1 MPPSPP
7 PAYHADLHVH
17 SRFAYAT
24 SRDLTLPVLDATA
37 REKGVRLMGTGD
49 FTHPAWFEELSTQLV
64 PAAEEGLYVR
74 REAVLE
80 DATRFLLS
88 VEVACVYRQGG
99 RARRIHVLVML
110 PTLQAAAAFNGVLVQ
125 RGADLGVDG
134 RPTLRLSAKAVGEL
148 ALAVEPTALVVPAHV
163 WTPWFGALGSR
174 SGFDSLAECFE
185 DLTPQ
190 VLAAETGLSA
200 DPAMCWRVSSLDAV
214 ALISSSDAHGPR
226 TIARETTCLEGELS
240 YPGVREALRTG
251 APGRA
256 RERAAAATR
265 LAGTVEFHPAEGKY
279 HLDGHREHGVR
290 MTPAQRAATGGRC
303 PVCGEPVTVGVL
315 SRVEELADRPAG
327 ARPDGAPGFR
337 SLVPLDEV
345 LAAALGVRPAAKRV
359 TAARARLLE
368 ALGDELSVLTE
379 APLADVEACSSARVA
394 EGIGRVRAGEVDVE
408 PGYDGRFGTVRVFP
422 PGGAPPP
429 ADPGQLTLDL

>member
-1 MPPSPP
+1 VAPSSP
-7 PAYHADLHVH
+7 PAYYADLHMH

-24 SRDLTLPVLDATA
+24 SRNLTLPVLDATA
-37 REKGVRLMGTGD
+37 REKGVRVLGTGD

-74 REAVLE
+74 SEAVGD
-80 DATRFLLS
+80 DATRFLMT
-88 VEVACVYRQGG
+88 VEVSCVYRQGG

-110 PTLQAAAAFNGVLVQ
+110 PTLQAAAVFNSVLAQ

-134 RPTLRLSAKAVGEL
+134 RPTLQLSAKAVAEL
-148 ALAVEPTALVVPAHV
+148 ALEVEPTALVVPAHV
-163 WTPWFGALGSR
+163 WTPWFGALGSK
-174 SGFDSLAECFE
+174 SGFDSLDECFD

-214 ALISSSDAHGPR
+214 ALFSSSDAHGPR
-226 TIARETTCLEGELS
+226 TVGREATRLEGELS
-240 YPGVREALRTG
+240 YPGIREAFRTG

-256 RERAAAATR
+256 GERAAAATR

-290 MTPAQRAATGGRC
+290 MTPAQRAAAGGRC
-303 PVCGEPVTVGVL
+303 PVCGKPVTVGVL
-315 SRVEELADRPAG
+315 SRVEELADRPVG
-327 ARPDGAPGFR
+327 AQPDGAPGFR

-345 LAAALGVRPAAKRV
+345 LAAAFGVRPAAKRV
-359 TAARARLLE
+359 TTARARLLE
-368 ALGDELSVLTE
+368 ALGDELAVLTE
-379 APLADVEACSSARVA
+379 APLADVEAHAGARVA

-408 PGYDGRFGTVRVFP
+408 PGYDGQFGTVRVFP
-422 PGGAPPP
+422 PGDAAPP
-429 ADPGQLTLDL
+429 ADPDQQALDL

>member
-1 MPPSPP
+1 MAPSSAPV
-7 PAYHADLHVH
+7 YYADLHMH

-24 SRDLTLPVLDATA
+24 SRNLTLPVLDTTA
-37 REKGVRLMGTGD
+37 REKGVRVMGTGD

-74 REAVLE
+74 HEAARD

-88 VEVACVYRQGG
+88 VEVSCVYRQAG

-110 PTLQAAAAFNGVLVQ
+110 PTMQAAAALSGALAQ
-125 RGADLGVDG
+125 RGADLTVDG
-134 RPTLRLSAKAVGEL
+134 RPTLQLSAKAVAEL
-148 ALAVEPTALVVPAHV
+148 VLAVEPTALVVPAHV

-174 SGFDSLAECFE
+174 SGFDSLAECFG

-214 ALISSSDAHGPR
+214 ALLSSSDAHGPR
-226 TIARETTCLEGELS
+226 TIAREATRLEGELS
-240 YPGVREALRTG
+240 YPGIREAFRTG
-251 APGRA
+251 APDRVG
-256 RERAAAATR
+256 ERAAAVTR
-265 LAGTVEFHPAEGKY
+265 LADTVEFYPAEGKY

-290 MTPAQRAATGGRC
+290 MTPAQRAAAGGRC
-303 PVCGEPVTVGVL
+303 PVCGKPVTVGVL
-315 SRVEELADRPAG
+315 SRVEELADRPVG

-368 ALGDELSVLTE
+368 AFGDELSVLTE
-379 APLADVEACSSARVA
+379 APLADVEASAGARVA

-408 PGYDGRFGTVRVFP
+408 PGYDGQFGTVRIFP
-422 PGGAPPP
+422 PGDAATT
-429 ADPGQLTLDL
+429 ADSEQASDR

>member
-1 MPPSPP
+1 VPPSPP

-74 REAVLE
+74 REAVR

-110 PTLQAAAAFNGVLVQ
+110 PTLQAAAAFNGVLAQ

-134 RPTLRLSAKAVGEL
+134 RPTLRLSAKAVAEL

-214 ALISSSDAHGPR
+214 ALLSSSDAHGPR
-226 TIARETTCLEGELS
+226 TIARETTRLEGELS

-256 RERAAAATR
+256 GERAAAATR

-290 MTPAQRAATGGRC
+290 MTPAQRAAAGGRC
-303 PVCGEPVTVGVL
+303 PVCGKPVTVGVL
-315 SRVEELADRPAG
+315 SRIEELADRPAG
-327 ARPDGAPGFR
+327 QQPAGAPGFR

-359 TAARARLLE
+359 TTARARLLE

-379 APLADVEACSSARVA
+379 APLADVEAVAGARVA

-408 PGYDGRFGTVRVFP
+408 PGYDGQFGTVRIFP
-422 PGGAPPP
+422 PGDASTT
-429 ADPGQLTLDL
+429 ADSEQQASDR

>member
-1 MPPSPP
+1 VAPPP
-7 PAYHADLHVH
+7 PAYYADLHVH

-24 SRDLTLPVLDATA
+24 SRNLTLPVLDTTA
-37 REKGVRLMGTGD
+37 REKGVRVMGTGD
-49 FTHPAWFEELSTQLV
+49 STHPAWFEELSTQLV
-64 PAAEEGLYVR
+64 PAPEEGLYVR
-74 REAVLE
+74 GEAVRD
-80 DATRFLLS
+80 DATRFLVS
-88 VEVACVYRQGG
+88 VEVSCAYRQGG
-99 RARRIHVLVML
+99 RARRIHVLVMV
-110 PTLQAAAAFNGVLVQ
+110 PTLQAAATVNGVLAQ

-134 RPTLRLSAKAVGEL
+134 RPTLRLTARAVAEL
-148 ALAVEPTALVVPAHV
+148 ALDVEPTALVVPAHV
-163 WTPWFGALGSR
+163 WTPYFGALGSR
-174 SGFDSLAECFE
+174 SGFDSLSECFG

-214 ALISSSDAHGPR
+214 ALLSSSDAHGPR
-226 TIARETTCLEGELS
+226 TIAREATRLEGELS
-240 YPGVREALRTG
+240 YPGIREALRTG

-290 MTPAQRAATGGRC
+290 MTPAQRAAAGGLC
-303 PVCGEPVTVGVL
+303 PVCGRPVTVGVL

-345 LAAALGVRPAAKRV
+345 LAAALGVRPATKRV
-359 TAARARLLE
+359 AAARARLLGSF
-368 ALGDELSVLTE
+368 GDELSVLTE
-379 APLADVEACSSARVA
+379 APLADVEACAGERVA

-422 PGGAPPP
+422 PG
-429 ADPGQLTLDL
+429 